1 MISGSAR
8 KRGSSGA
15 ITKVFFEGNRGRGRG
30 GAKGGRLN
38 GHGKTTTKVKTY
50 MGELRRGKRPQK
62 SHQVTATRQGI
73 EPGLIV

>member
-15 ITKVFFEGNRGRGRG
+15 ITKVFLKATGVGGRG